1 MKKII
6 LGLTLILTLS
16 LTLTGCNKYKQAEM
30 DDRVLEILK
39 DAAND
44 NEELLD
50 RDKIENNVLSD
61 NHLCILGSLITSTE
75 QEIAQEY
82 LNFDR
87 EAHCKI
93 ALDKAVQVN
102 ERITGKYIIGDYDDI
117 EEATYLMTGL
127 DIYENYFLL
136 TRGNKDL
143 YPQDYIS
150 FYENEINQKETDGD
164 KLELLYNL
172 ISPDGPNKEIIESL
186 LRYEKTLMNYK

>member
-16 LTLTGCNKYKQAEM
+16 LTLTGCNKYKQSAM

-61 NHLCILGSLITSTE
+61 DHLCILGSLITSTE
-75 QEIAQEY
+75 QVIAQEY

-87 EAHCKI
+87 EAHCKR
-93 ALDKAVQVN
+93 ALDKAIQVN